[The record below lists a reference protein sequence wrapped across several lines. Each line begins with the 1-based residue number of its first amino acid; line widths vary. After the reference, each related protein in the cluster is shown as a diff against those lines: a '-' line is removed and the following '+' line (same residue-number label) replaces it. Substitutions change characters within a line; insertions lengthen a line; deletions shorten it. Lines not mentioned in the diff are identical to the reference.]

1 MDSESPSS
9 AKNMAKKPKRNST
22 NETAAGS
29 PKTKQLALPPTSS
42 RAQKGDRHSKVEGR
56 DRRIRLPALCAA
68 RVFQL
73 TRELGF
79 KTDGETISWLLKQ
92 AEPAITAATG
102 SGANFLDHQN
112 PAPDDGPLLLEF
124 SPPLM
129 GFYEAT
135 LLTQNDDDDDN
146 DNNNINNNNTN
157 NYSEEIAAA
166 ASSSSM
172 AEPDTPSLDFDV
184 ISDFDMGITVNEMMA
199 LIQTS
204 PAPMNNNGNN
214 EAGGEGEDEDK

>member
-29 PKTKQLALPPTSS
+29 PKTKQLALPPTST

-129 GFYEAT
+129 
-135 LLTQNDDDDDN
+135 
-146 DNNNINNNNTN
+146 
-157 NYSEEIAAA
+157 
-166 ASSSSM
+166 
-172 AEPDTPSLDFDV
+172 
-184 ISDFDMGITVNEMMA
+184 DFDMGITVNEMMA

-214 EAGGEGEDEDK
+214 EAGVEGEDEDK